1 MSYLFLK
8 YNAPKIAKV
17 KRRSKGKPDFSPTV
31 KWVEYSLDLLEA
43 RKLLENTSEFTSK
56 FEVEKVIDKIK
67 AKINYHQNHADFDL
81 QDAIKDF
88 RKAKKLLRL

>member
-1 MSYLFLK
+1 MSYLLLK
-8 YNAPKIAKV
+8 YSAPQIAKV
-17 KRRSKGKPDFSPTV
+17 KRRGKVKPDFSPTI

-56 FEVEKVIDKIK
+56 FEVEAVINKIK
-67 AKINYHQNHADFDL
+67 AKINYHQNHADFEL

-88 RKAKKLLRL
+88 RTAKKLLRL